1 MIYQRD
7 SKSHTRWNYV
17 ASLREG
23 EKQHD
28 GKVHDIAWA
37 PDMGRSFHLIA
48 TAGQDNTVR
57 IWEVRTL
64 GEGGNGGGGGG
75 GGGVHLEVREAAC
88 LQCAAE
94 VWRVEWNITGTVLAS
109 SGDDGYVRLWRTDVG
124 PEGWT
129 QINQF
134 RSQEPG
140 RD

>member
-1 MIYQRD
+1 MQLVR
-7 SKSHTRWNYV
+7 RNLEP
-17 ASLREG
+17 APRLLRR
-23 EKQHD
+23 
-28 GKVHDIAWA
+28 
-37 PDMGRSFHLIA
+37 PPRLGRLHFS
-48 TAGQDNTVR
+48 G
-57 IWEVRTL
+57 
-64 GEGGNGGGGGG
+64 
-75 GGGVHLEVREAAC
+75 VREAAC